1 MPERERR
8 RIVDGLAAGLTPA
21 RRSRRD
27 QVAFAPLRLARQ
39 SVLGS
44 EVQDT
49 HVSPG
54 FPHALCS
61 LEDARAHCVD
71 CFRWYNTEHHHS
83 GLGLHTPSP
92 CITSWLMR
100 PTPRVPTSSPRPT
113 PRVPNALSLVCPPP
127 ARCRPPRGSILPNR
141 ERQRTSL
148 SKPHPPGVSNSLTG
162 SATAPVTAQ
171 RYAPPRA
178 VRGHISS

>member
-44 EVQDT
+44 EVQDA

-54 FPHALCS
+54 FPHALWLARRCPRALRRLLS
-61 LEDARAHCVD
+61 LVQHGASPQRARAAHPFAV
-71 CFRWYNTEHHHS
+71 HHE
-83 GLGLHTPSP
+83 LAD
-92 CITSWLMR
+92 
-100 PTPRVPTSSPRPT
+100 
-113 PRVPNALSLVCPPP
+113 VPNAVRPDVLTAAYAARPERFVPGLPTPGALPTAAWINPPKP
-127 ARCRPPRGSILPNR
+127 
-141 ERQRTSL
+141 RTSED
-148 SKPHPPGVSNSLTG
+148 V
-162 SATAPVTAQ
+162 AQ
-171 RYAPPRA
+171 
-178 VRGHISS
+178 